1 VAASKGFCRELSERH
16 LVEIEWHSEHIPNNL
31 PSEISLCLFRVMQE
45 ALQNAVKHSGVRS
58 LQVSMVGTAGEIEL
72 SVRDSG
78 TGFDP
83 EQAMNG
89 NGLGLIS
96 MKERLN
102 LVCGRLSIDSRF
114 GHGTTL
120 QAWVPLGHSA
130 GTQPAV

>member
-1 VAASKGFCRELSERH
+1 
-16 LVEIEWHSEHIPNNL
+16 
-31 PSEISLCLFRVMQE
+31 MQE